1 MATARAGPLIR
12 MSEVEVAPDPPDP
25 QAQDERL
32 QWGHRLPLPSPAAK
46 VSSGSI

>member
-25 QAQDERL
+25 QAQDER
-32 QWGHRLPLPSPAAK
+32 GHRLPLPSPAAK